1 MPLQPDYLA
10 YLFNAGDRHQTSANH
25 GNLIS
30 ATQLAVGACWIKKY
44 LDWNSYMHALFA
56 ATFNFGRLNWGNSR
70 RGTLIGLHNSKV
82 WRQVVGMV
90 NVTLVCKTKKKIA
103 FFLISES
110 KVDSWYRSNSAFLI
124 RGISRDIAGNDG
136 PTGQIIYD

>member
-10 YLFNAGDRHQTSANH
+10 YFFNAGDRHQASANH

-30 ATQLAVGACWIKKY
+30 AAQLAVGAGWIEKY
-44 LDWNSYMHALFA
+44 LDGNSYMHTLFTA
-56 ATFNFGRLNWGNSR
+56 SFNFGRINRGNSR
-70 RGTLIGLHNSKV
+70 RGTLIGLHNSEV

-90 NVTLVCKTKKKIA
+90 NVTLVCKTKKNIA

-110 KVDSWYRSNSAFLI
+110 NVGSLAPFL
-124 RGISRDIAGNDG
+124 RQAGVESLLGADVALHG
-136 PTGQIIYD
+136 